1 MFTQREE
8 AKIARIIT
16 PFRRMAVLWVKLLK
30 KNHYVWRI
38 IAEIIAFVVE
48 GGCMKMRPLRSG
60 SSARFH
66 CL

>member
-30 KNHYVWRI
+30 KKSLCVADYCGNY
-38 IAEIIAFVVE
+38 
-48 GGCMKMRPLRSG
+48 
-60 SSARFH
+60 RF
-66 CL
+66 CR